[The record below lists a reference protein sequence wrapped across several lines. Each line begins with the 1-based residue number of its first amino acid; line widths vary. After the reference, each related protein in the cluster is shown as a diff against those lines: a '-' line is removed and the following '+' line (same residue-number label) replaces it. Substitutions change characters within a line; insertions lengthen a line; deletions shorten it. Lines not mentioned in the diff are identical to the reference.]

1 MMDTVMGV
9 DVGGTK
15 ILIGL
20 VRLDGTITH
29 ERRYP
34 SQRGSQEIAIAAVK
48 RAVAA
53 YWAELVES
61 GAIPRPDAIGLGL
74 VGQVDH
80 RRAEWVFSMATP
92 ILTPYPLGREISE
105 QFQIPIIADND
116 VHCATLAEIRFGVGR
131 RFRDFVY
138 LNVGTGIAAGLVSD
152 GRLIRGHQNNAGEVG
167 HIVANIDVPCECG
180 RVGCIEAYASGGG
193 MIRHARALMEQYPDS
208 VLAQLDREGRMVS
221 STIIQAAREGDALA
235 IRVAELMMKAQL
247 SMVQDIINFMDP
259 QAIVCGGGVF
269 RDPWLLQGII
279 DGLTGWLPPNNLA
292 LLDNITVSKLDPQ
305 KIGLIGAALCA
316 YQETSA

>member
-1 MMDTVMGV
+1 MNTVMGV

-15 ILIGL
+15 ILIGI
-20 VRLDGTITH
+20 VRPDGTITH

-34 SQRGSQEIAIAAVK
+34 SQRGAQDAAIAAVK

-53 YWAELVES
+53 YWAEMVETKVV
-61 GAIPRPDAIGLGL
+61 PKPDAIGLGL

-80 RRAEWVFSMATP
+80 RRAVWLFSIATP
-92 ILTPYPLGREISE
+92 ILEPCPLGQELM
-105 QFQIPIIADND
+105 QQYQIPVIADND
-116 VHCATLAEIRFGVGR
+116 VHCATLAEIQFGAGR

-167 HIVANIDVPCECG
+167 HIVANIDVPCKCG
-180 RVGCIEAYASGGG
+180 RTGCIETYASGGG

-208 VLAQLDREGRMVS
+208 VLARLDREGRMVS
-221 STIIQAAREGDALA
+221 STIVQAAHEGDVLA
-235 IRVAELMMKAQL
+235 IRVADLMMKALL

-259 QAIVCGGGVF
+259 QAIICGGGVF
-269 RDPWLLQGII
+269 RDSWLLQGII

-292 LLDNITVSKLDPQ
+292 LLDNITVSQLDPQ
-305 KIGLIGAALCA
+305 KIGLIGAALSA
-316 YQETSA
+316 YQASV